1 MPAVN
6 RRLRRLAGHLPS
18 AAPSAAGGWDG
29 PKSGTAP
36 TAPVTVET
44 TVGWPDYLPPPEYVH
59 VPRFSLDTVRG
70 QGEAM
75 AYLQEEGYVVV
86 KDILTQDE
94 CDEALELM
102 WKEIEQDGDISRAD
116 PGTWGGNK
124 FGNNWGH
131 SDFLWHI
138 RGKPRVAKAWHL
150 WYRTE
155 DLLVSFDGASLY
167 LPWGLNPEWNTPAMG
182 LHTDQRNHEGIE
194 DGYLQG
200 LVNLIPTSANSG
212 GNVIIP
218 KSHHHAEEL
227 KELRPLMK
235 DGQSFY
241 EVVAEHRPDV
251 FESVIHAHV
260 EAGDVVSQRYFLDLP
275 RLPVSLTWKAS
286 PFQFLW
292 LDTAIHC
299 RAGGVGVGPT
309 DPDLIRAAVYVTM
322 SPKSRA
328 TPETL
333 RQRELATLNNRK
345 CSVLS

>member
-1 MPAVN
+1 
-6 RRLRRLAGHLPS
+6 
-18 AAPSAAGGWDG
+18 
-29 PKSGTAP
+29 
-36 TAPVTVET
+36 
-44 TVGWPDYLPPPEYVH
+44 
-59 VPRFSLDTVRG
+59 
-70 QGEAM
+70 
-75 AYLQEEGYVVV
+75 
-86 KDILTQDE
+86 
-94 CDEALELM
+94 M
-102 WKEIEQDGDISRAD
+102 WKEIEADGDISRAD

-260 EAGDVVSQRYFLDLP
+260 EAGDV
-275 RLPVSLTWKAS
+275 
-286 PFQFLW
+286 FLW

-309 DPDLIRAAVYVTM
+309 EPDLIRAAVYVTM

-345 CSVLS
+345 RSVLDRVGLSRFPRLS